1 MRIEYREGLG
11 WVRVKR
17 GRGKRVAPPV
27 LEDPRVAFGRRVEPK
42 NGAAGNEQHT
52 QEPQS
57 QANTNPSS

>member
-17 GRGKRVAPPV
+17 GQGKRVAPPV
-27 LEDPRVAFGRRVEPK
+27 IEDPRVAFGRRVEPK

-57 QANTNPSS
+57 QAYTDASP